1 VSNDVMTTTH
11 RTDRPVPVAANA
23 LLWCAVIAGP
33 LYLAVATAQIVLRDG
48 FDIRRHAVSL
58 LSNGDLGW
66 IQIASFVVAG
76 ALVVAGSRGLARALR
91 GGRGATWGP
100 RLLGI
105 YGVGLIASGVFVA
118 DPADGFPRGTPPG
131 VPEQISASGALHF
144 VAGGVAFAAL
154 IAACLVF
161 ARRFADAGER
171 GWSRWS
177 AVTGVWFAVCFMAVA
192 AVPGVVAVNLL
203 FTAAVVASWVWLTA
217 LAARARSDLRGTAG
231 AA

>member
-1 VSNDVMTTTH
+1 MSNDVLSTP
-11 RTDRPVPVAANA
+11 RSTDRSAVAAG
-23 LLWCAVIAGP
+23 LLGCAVIAGP
-33 LYLAVATAQIVLRDG
+33 LFLVVAAAQVALRDG

-66 IQIASFVVAG
+66 IQIACFVVAG
-76 ALVVAGSRGLARALR
+76 ALVVAGSRGFARVLR

-131 VPEQISASGALHF
+131 MPDQISASGAMHF

-154 IAACLVF
+154 IAACFVF
-161 ARRFADAGER
+161 ARRFADEGER

-177 AVTGVWFAVCFMAVA
+177 AGTGVGFAVCFVAVA
-192 AVPGVVAVNLL
+192 AVPGVVAVNLA
-203 FTAAVVASWVWLTA
+203 FTAAVVASWVWLTTVA
-217 LAARARSDLRGTAG
+217 VRARTDLRSAG
-231 AA
+231 AAA